1 MNKRK
6 DKQRNEQKANQQLAL
21 TNQSNNVSAIDSK
34 KEKEEKFDPFK
45 RTGCLFGA
53 LVREVRIRNGYSTK
67 LLFNILFNNYYLTNK
82 VEHRYSQYFSD
93 IRDGLNLHC
102 LISFFFIFTVCVAP
116 ALCFGGILGKLLL
129 LKKKR
134 NENNLNNSNA
144 YFCFSGKNGEM
155 VRSKRNVVGNGVEWG
170 VF

>member
-6 DKQRNEQKANQQLAL
+6 DKQRNEQKVNQQLAL
-21 TNQSNNVSAIDSK
+21 VNKPNNLPTNDLK

-53 LVREVRIRNGYSTK
+53 LLREVK
-67 LLFNILFNNYYLTNK
+67 
-82 VEHRYSQYFSD
+82 HRYSQYFSD

-116 ALCFGGILGKLLL
+116 ALCFGGILGSTF
-129 LKKKR
+129 KR
-134 NENNLNNSNA
+134 KIYRITS
-144 YFCFSGKNGEM
+144 
-155 VRSKRNVVGNGVEWG
+155 
-170 VF
+170 